1 MPSYP
6 PVQSVVR
13 TLGLLKELNQRS
25 VTTID
30 QLHKATRLPKPTI
43 VRLLETLIH
52 EGFVATDKRLGGY
65 CVTSTV
71 QMLSSGFHG
80 TPLVVEAGRAWCI
93 DLTHRLKW
101 PVAMAML
108 DGASASVRFSTI
120 PDSPISPFHA
130 TLNSRVSL
138 LARALGRAYLV
149 FCPAEERAIL
159 VRLLKASHDPED
171 QDPQLEKTV
180 RELTRRTRRLGYAE
194 RDPNVGP
201 KAANTVAV
209 PIFFEDRV
217 LATLGMTYFRS
228 AVPAHEVRRV
238 LVPALKETAHH
249 IEQSVLALLRVNN
262 KGELP
267 AEPEK
272 VRIFHG
278 TKYED

>member
-25 VTTID
+25 VTTVD
-30 QLHKATRLPKPTI
+30 QLYRATGLPKPTI

-71 QMLSSGFHG
+71 QMLSAGFHG
-80 TPLVVEAGRAWCI
+80 TPLVVEAGRGWCI
-93 DLTHRLKW
+93 DLTRRLKW

-108 DGASASVRFSTI
+108 DGVSASVRFSTI

-130 TLNSRVSL
+130 TLSSRVSL
-138 LARALGRAYLV
+138 LSRALGRAYLG
-149 FCPAEERAIL
+149 FCAAEERTIL
-159 VRLLKASHDPED
+159 IRLLKASHDPED
-171 QDPQLEKTV
+171 QSPNVEKAV
-180 RELTRRTRRLGYAE
+180 RDLTRRMRRLGYAE

-209 PIFFEDRV
+209 PIFYDDRV
-217 LATLGMTYFRS
+217 LATLGMSYFRS
-228 AVPAHEVRRV
+228 AVPPHDTRRV
-238 LVPALKETAHH
+238 LVPALQDTAHH
-249 IEQSVLALLRVNN
+249 IEQSVRTLLKAGHEDN
-262 KGELP
+262 LP
-267 AEPEK
+267 AAADKAPS
-272 VRIFHG
+272 FHDVKSSG
-278 TKYED
+278 